1 MNIDYLNY
9 KLSMLKNETDFSKL
23 KEEDSRLTLAIDKL
37 NRSIELI
44 DNIKQ
49 LLQELRK
56 FVKELYKVDPKVEEE
71 YKFILS
77 DLKGILNY
85 NDPEVIYLK
94 LDEIYNKLIKNLK
107 YFKDLKVKYLDN
119 IKSEIRLINQKLLI
133 YQKIY
138 IKIINKEIDI
148 KFFSE
153 ELDNVEDLLRIR
165 EEALNKLKELHYLTV
180 QELKSI
186 SDMNEEE
193 LELIIQLLDKGEIKI
208 NKRNINK
215 VIKVI
220 KLLIEKG
227 LNLQVKL

>member
-1 MNIDYLNY
+1 M
-9 KLSMLKNETDFSKL
+9 F
-23 KEEDSRLTLAIDKL
+23 
-37 NRSIELI
+37 
-44 DNIKQ
+44 
-49 LLQELRK
+49 
-56 FVKELYKVDPKVEEE
+56 
-71 YKFILS
+71 
-77 DLKGILNY
+77 
-85 NDPEVIYLK
+85 
-94 LDEIYNKLIKNLK
+94 
-107 YFKDLKVKYLDN
+107 YF
-119 IKSEIRLINQKLLI
+119 
-133 YQKIY
+133 
-138 IKIINKEIDI
+138 EIDI